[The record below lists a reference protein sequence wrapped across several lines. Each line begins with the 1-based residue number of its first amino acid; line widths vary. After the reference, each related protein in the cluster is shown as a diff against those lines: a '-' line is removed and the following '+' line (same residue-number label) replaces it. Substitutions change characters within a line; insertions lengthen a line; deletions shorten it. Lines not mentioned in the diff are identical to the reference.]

1 MHPVLRMRTPRP
13 AGEERRE
20 KGGLATG
27 IVFSLLGDPQSQM
40 AGIVGFGSSFVVH
53 GVVLSV
59 LAIWVL
65 DQFSEVRP
73 LSTEW
78 SQSEDETVSLP
89 ESLAGELEVASQN
102 VQEANET
109 PRIDT
114 AILEGRENALD
125 DALSDA
131 LLEYAV
137 ETEAKKTTA
146 GNGFLTAPKGAK
158 VVQKGSFSVWTVP
171 EDPLPNQEYKIVIQV
186 RLPKV
191 VRRYR
196 VRDLSGLVEGTDG
209 YRQKIPWDPLWK
221 GRPDVAL
228 TVRDGRLVALRKE
241 GFLPIRNR
249 ISQLIIRVPPAN
261 KKLVRDTI
269 TIESRLLKEKQVL
282 EIVF

>member
-1 MHPVLRMRTPRP
+1 METRTQKTTGVDRRDCVGSG
-13 AGEERRE
+13 AG
-20 KGGLATG
+20 
-27 IVFSLLGDPQSQM
+27 FSIPGDPQTRF
-40 AGIVGFGSSFVVH
+40 AGIVGVGGSFMVH
-53 GVVLSV
+53 AIVLSI
-59 LAIWVL
+59 LAIWML
-65 DQFSEVRP
+65 EQFSEDRP

-78 SQSEDETVSLP
+78 SQSEEGPVSLP
-89 ESLAGELEVASQN
+89 ESVAGELDFASQD
-102 VQEANET
+102 VQELEET
-109 PRIDT
+109 PRIET
-114 AILEGRENALD
+114 AIVDGREHVLD

-137 ETEAKKTTA
+137 ETNGEKTSD
-146 GNGFLTAPKGAK
+146 GNGLLSVPKGAK

-171 EDPLPNQEYKIVIQV
+171 KDPLPNQEYKIVIQV

-196 VRDLSGLVEGTDG
+196 ARDLTGQVEGTDG

-221 GRPDVAL
+221 GRSDVAL

-249 ISQLIIRVPPAN
+249 VSQLIIRVPPAN

-269 TIESRLLKEKQVL
+269 TIESRMLKEKQVL

>member
-1 MHPVLRMRTPRP
+1 MRTRGSTGDDRSDGVASGTGFSIPGDRQTRF
-13 AGEERRE
+13 AGVVGA
-20 KGGLATG
+20 GG
-27 IVFSLLGDPQSQM
+27 
-40 AGIVGFGSSFVVH
+40 SFVVH
-53 GVVLSV
+53 AVVLSV
-59 LAIWVL
+59 LAIWML
-65 DQFSEVRP
+65 EQFSEDRP

-78 SQSEDETVSLP
+78 SQSEEGPVSLP
-89 ESLAGELEVASQN
+89 ESVAGELEVASQD
-102 VQEANET
+102 VQQMEEVR
-109 PRIDT
+109 RIDT
-114 AILEGRENALD
+114 AFVDGREHVLD

-131 LLEYAV
+131 LFEYAV
-137 ETEAKKTTA
+137 ESDGKKTST
-146 GNGFLTAPKGAK
+146 GNGLLAAPKGAK

-196 VRDLSGLVEGTDG
+196 ARDLTGQVEGTDG

-221 GRPDVAL
+221 GRSDVAL

-249 ISQLIIRVPPAN
+249 VSQLIIRVPPAN

>member
-1 MHPVLRMRTPRP
+1 MEKRTQNATADDRP
-13 AGEERRE
+13 DGVAPG
-20 KGGLATG
+20 TG
-27 IVFSLLGDPQSQM
+27 FSILGDRQTRS
-40 AGIVGFGSSFVVH
+40 AGVVGVGGSFVFH
-53 GVVLSV
+53 AIVLSV
-59 LAIWVL
+59 LAVGAL
-65 DQFSEVRP
+65 EQFSEDQA

-78 SQSEDETVSLP
+78 SQSEEGPVSLP
-89 ESLAGELEVASQN
+89 ESVAGELEVVSQA
-102 VQEANET
+102 VLQVEEV

-114 AILEGRENALD
+114 AIVDGREHVLD

-137 ETEAKKTTA
+137 ETEGNKSTA
-146 GNGFLTAPKGAK
+146 GNGFLAAPKGAK
-158 VVQKGSFSVWTVP
+158 VVKKGSFSVWTVP

-196 VRDLSGLVEGTDG
+196 ARDLSGLVEGTDG

-221 GRPDVAL
+221 GRSDVAL
-228 TVRDGRLVALRKE
+228 TVREGRLVALRKE

-249 ISQLIIRVPPAN
+249 LSQLIIRVPPAN

-269 TIESRLLKEKQVL
+269 TIESRLLNEKQVL